1 MSDATLAPPATRRLQ
16 DLPGPKGWP
25 VLGNLPQIK
34 PAEMHLL
41 LGRWAQEYGR
51 YFRIRMGDRRV
62 LVVADHEAVASVLRD
77 RPEGFRRTERLEAI
91 GLEMGFKSGLFGVNG
106 EVWKRQRRMV
116 MAAFDPGHVK
126 A

>member
-16 DLPGPKGWP
+16 DLPGPKGSP
-25 VLGNLPQIK
+25 VLGNLPQVK

-51 YFRIRMGDRRV
+51 YFRIRMGDRQV